1 MWCGAAQRG
10 AEANNIESSAA
21 GTVKLQDI
29 SLVRGADGKPIV
41 MSRSAEL
48 TIVNEQDA
56 ERARYRL
63 PYGGKLFFEDGDAV
77 NPGDILIE
85 WDPYTIPIIT
95 ELEGVANYVDLT
107 DGVSVREVADE
118 ATGLSVEKSSKV
130 SRQVNQPICGHGL
143 PCGMPM
149 VKF

>member
-1 MWCGAAQRG
+1 M
-10 AEANNIESSAA
+10 
-21 GTVKLQDI
+21 KLQDV
-29 SLVRGADGKPIV
+29 SLVRGADGKAIV

-63 PYGGKLFFEDGDAV
+63 PYGGKLFFEDGDMV
-77 NPGDILIE
+77 NPGDVLIE

-95 ELEGVANYVDLT
+95 ELEGIANYVDLT

-118 ATGLSVEKSSKV
+118 ATGIISREVIESKQTGKSANLRPRITMRDANGEVLNLSNGNLSL
-130 SRQVNQPICGHGL
+130 IHI
-143 PCGMPM
+143 
-149 VKF
+149 